1 MKMNNLHLE
10 QLDERSPKK
19 VVLMLAG
26 IRIAFLTLKIKHGT
40 HISGPKPEESRG
52 GWDTCTFFK
61 RFSVNVM

>member
-10 QLDERSPKK
+10 QLDERRPTK

-26 IRIAFLTLKIKHGT
+26 IKITFLTLKIKHGT

-52 GWDTCTFFK
+52 GWNTCIFFK
-61 RFSVNVM
+61 GFSVNVM